1 MPINQISTSNTFAQ
15 WLVATQGLI
24 ENQNFVEDSAN
35 TIIDTA
41 NSIVIFVNNST
52 NLINSIIET
61 ANNDFQN
68 VYNNTVIVFNNTED
82 VYDNT
87 VIVYNDTVNVF
98 IDIQNYVSIAFDT
111 ANTVNLIATEAN
123 TTATLALI
131 TANAALEASNTFFE
145 EIFNLQDETSNTN
158 LFYPTIT
165 ASTIGVPD
173 DVFVS
178 STKLNFR
185 PSTGNLFSIISSS
198 QNVITNNVV
207 TGTINASERITSS
220 NVVTNNVVT
229 VTLNASG
236 VITSSNV
243 VTNNVVTGTVT
254 ASGLIQA
261 QDFNS
266 TSDITLKENIVQID
280 NPLNILEN
288 LTGIKFNWKN
298 TQEVSYG
305 LSAQEVEK
313 ILPDIVKTRESGLK
327 GVNYLNIIAILIE
340 SVKELKKEIED
351 IKKHK

>member
-15 WLVATQGLI
+15 WLVATQALI
-24 ENQNFVEDSAN
+24 ENQNFVEDTANTLSGAANSATVIISDGAN
-35 TIIDTA
+35 TI
-41 NSIVIFVNNST
+41 
-52 NLINSIIET
+52 NLIIET
-61 ANNDFQN
+61 ANSNFQN
-68 VYNNTVIVFNNTED
+68 VYTNTVIVFNETED

-87 VIVYNDTVNVF
+87 VNVYSNTVNVYSNTVNVYT
-98 IDIQNYVSIAFDT
+98 DIQNYVASAYDT

-145 EIFNLQDETSNTN
+145 EIFNLQDETSNTS

-165 ASTIGVPD
+165 SQTIGVPE

-178 STKLNFR
+178 STKLNYR
-185 PSTGNLFSIISSS
+185 PSTGNLFSITLSS
-198 QNVITNNVV
+198 Q
-207 TGTINASERITSS
+207 
-220 NVVTNNVVT
+220 NVVTNN
-229 VTLNASG
+229 
-236 VITSSNV
+236 I
-243 VTNNVVTGTVT
+243 VTGTVT

-266 TSDITLKENIVQID
+266 TSDITLKENIVQIE
-280 NPLNILEN
+280 NPLDILEN

-298 TQEVSYG
+298 THEVSYG

-313 ILPDIVKTRESGLK
+313 VLPDIVKIREGGLK

>member
-24 ENQNFVEDSAN
+24 EKQNFVEDTAN
-35 TIIDTA
+35 TLIEGA
-41 NSIVIFVNNST
+41 NNITIFVNNSI

-61 ANNDFQN
+61 ANNDFSN

-87 VIVYNDTVNVF
+87 VIVYNDTVNVY
-98 IDIQNYVSIAFDT
+98 IDIKNYVASAYDT

-145 EIFNLQDETSNTN
+145 EIFNLQDETSNTS

-165 ASTIGVPD
+165 SQTIGVPE

-178 STKLNFR
+178 STKLNYR
-185 PSTGNLFSIISSS
+185 PSTGNLFSITLSS
-198 QNVITNNVV
+198 Q
-207 TGTINASERITSS
+207 
-220 NVVTNNVVT
+220 NVVTNN
-229 VTLNASG
+229 
-236 VITSSNV
+236 I
-243 VTNNVVTGTVT
+243 VTGTVT

-266 TSDITLKENIVQID
+266 TSDITLKENIVQIE
-280 NPLNILEN
+280 NPLDILEN

-298 TQEVSYG
+298 THEVSYG

-313 ILPDIVKTRESGLK
+313 VLPDIVKIREGGLK

>member
-15 WLVATQGLI
+15 WLVATQALI
-24 ENQNFVEDSAN
+24 ENQNFVEDAAN
-35 TIIDTA
+35 TLSDAA
-41 NSIVIFVNNST
+41 NSATVIISDGANT
-52 NLINSIIET
+52 INSIIET
-61 ANNDFQN
+61 ANSNFQN
-68 VYNNTVIVFNNTED
+68 VYTNTVIVFNETED

-87 VIVYNDTVNVF
+87 VNVYSNTVNVYSNTVNVYT
-98 IDIQNYVSIAFDT
+98 DIQNYVETAFDT
-111 ANTVNLIATEAN
+111 ANAVNLIATQAN
-123 TTATLALI
+123 TTATNALI
-131 TANAALEASNTFFE
+131 SANAALEASNTFFDS
-145 EIFNLQDETSNTN
+145 IFNLQDETSNTS

-165 ASTIGVPD
+165 SQTIGVPD

-178 STKLNFR
+178 STKLFYR
-185 PSTGNLFSIISSS
+185 PSTGNLFSTILSS

-207 TGTINASERITSS
+207 TGT
-220 NVVTNNVVT
+220 V
-229 VTLNASG
+229 NASG
-236 VITSSNV
+236 TVTSSNV

-266 TSDITLKENIVQID
+266 TSDITLKENIVQIE
-280 NPLNILEN
+280 NPLDILEN

-298 TQEVSYG
+298 TREVSYG

-313 ILPDIVKTRESGLK
+313 VLPDIVKTREGGLK